1 MSTQHIITIWRY
13 YKILKCKTQETLL
26 WSLLERCLTQNL
38 PCSFSHERNRRDKKK
53 ITLGCTWWRWTVWH
67 DMLGN
72 NYERNAYGWIVPKQQ
87 EHIFVHFAGRVNWMT
102 LPKFHVLYSMEI
114 FFKSFEDNKIARIL
128 ILLFHSR
135 HRTYL
140 CLNLSIVTFHSFSL
154 CPNSR
159 DRDFRLA
166 EAIAWLQTSENIE
179 WYAHNNDKH
188 SESLR
193 EFFKWLSARPKS
205 LLPHFSSVCI
215 FAVASKYSRVTKDPT
230 QIEFIMIY
238 KNATTNE

>member
-1 MSTQHIITIWRY
+1 
-13 YKILKCKTQETLL
+13 
-26 WSLLERCLTQNL
+26 
-38 PCSFSHERNRRDKKK
+38 
-53 ITLGCTWWRWTVWH
+53 
-67 DMLGN
+67 
-72 NYERNAYGWIVPKQQ
+72 
-87 EHIFVHFAGRVNWMT
+87 MT

-179 WYAHNNDKH
+179 
-188 SESLR
+188 
-193 EFFKWLSARPKS
+193 
-205 LLPHFSSVCI
+205 
-215 FAVASKYSRVTKDPT
+215 
-230 QIEFIMIY
+230 
-238 KNATTNE
+238 